1 LGLLDV
7 TRPILGYVICI
18 AIIMILATLSFMV
31 SVQNSLVS
39 SGVLMSQLLVIS
51 ALIAGFA
58 AASKATEDA

>member
-1 LGLLDV
+1 
-7 TRPILGYVICI
+7 
-18 AIIMILATLSFMV
+18 MV